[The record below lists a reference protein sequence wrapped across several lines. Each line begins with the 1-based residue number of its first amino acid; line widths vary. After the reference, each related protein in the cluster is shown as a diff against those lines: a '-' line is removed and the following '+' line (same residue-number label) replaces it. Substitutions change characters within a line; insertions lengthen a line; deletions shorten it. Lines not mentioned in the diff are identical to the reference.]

1 MDIIK
6 YLADGGPD
14 VPYHMQYIEHLHML
28 VDNKIVWLFVW
39 IVVADI
45 ITGFLKSLVTKKTS
59 SRKGTDGLIRHGA
72 LLLIIITLYPMLDIN
87 GFRSAGDTLIIFY
100 VLFYAVSII
109 ENLGQM
115 GVPVP
120 DFVKQY
126 IYKLSDE
133 YVHEDKNEE
142 VKNGTRNHD

>member
-1 MDIIK
+1 MDIVK
-6 YLADGGPD
+6 YLADGPG
-14 VPYHMQYIEHLHML
+14 VPYHMQYMEHLHML

-87 GFRSAGDTLIIFY
+87 GFRSVGDTLIIFY
-100 VLFYAVSII
+100 VLFYAISII

-133 YVHEDKNEE
+133 YNHHDTNEE

>member
-1 MDIIK
+1 MDVIK
-6 YLADGGPD
+6 YLADGPG
-14 VPYHMQYIEHLHML
+14 VPYHMQYMEHLHML

-59 SRKGTDGLIRHGA
+59 SRKGTDGLIRHGV

-115 GVPVP
+115 VVPVP

>member
-1 MDIIK
+1 MDVIK
-6 YLADGGPD
+6 YLADGPG
-14 VPYHMQYIEHLHML
+14 VPYHMQYMEHLHML

-87 GFRSAGDTLIIFY
+87 GFRSAGDMLIIFY

-120 DFVKQY
+120 NFVKQY

-133 YVHEDKNEE
+133 YVHEDNNKE

>member
-1 MDIIK
+1 MDVIK
-6 YLADGGPD
+6 YLADGPG
-14 VPYHMQYIEHLHML
+14 VPYHMQYMEHLHML

-59 SRKGTDGLIRHGA
+59 SRKGTDGLIRHGV

-87 GFRSAGDTLIIFY
+87 GLRSAGDTLIIFY
-100 VLFYAVSII
+100 ILFYAVSII

>member
-1 MDIIK
+1 
-6 YLADGGPD
+6 
-14 VPYHMQYIEHLHML
+14 MQYMDHLHML

-39 IVVADI
+39 IVIADI
-45 ITGFLKSLVTKKTS
+45 VTGFLKSLVTKKTS

-87 GFRSAGDTLIIFY
+87 GFRSAGDALIIFY

-126 IYKLSDE
+126 ICKLSDE
-133 YVHEDKNEE
+133 YVHEDTNKE

>member
-6 YLADGGPD
+6 YLADGGPN
-14 VPYHMQYIEHLHML
+14 VPYHMQYMEHLHML

-39 IVVADI
+39 IVIADI
-45 ITGFLKSLVTKKTS
+45 VTGFLKSLVTKKTN

-133 YVHEDKNEE
+133 YVHEDNNKE

>member
-1 MDIIK
+1 MDIVK
-6 YLADGGPD
+6 YLADGPG
-14 VPYHMQYIEHLHML
+14 VPYHMQYMEHLHML

-87 GFRSAGDTLIIFY
+87 GFRSVGDTLIIFY

-133 YVHEDKNEE
+133 YNHHDTNEE